1 MAIKIIKQGKI
12 TKFTKTC
19 PDCECEFEYEQDDI
33 KVDYS
38 CCLTTYPCKYGTYV
52 ICPCCGKHLHHGY
65 TTPAISSYPNI
76 TYTATATSWQDCDT
90 CQFKPDQTKTAVGD
104 TPYTWCRKNQPYCY
118 TGDVFPKDYKVGSY
132 KVAIDPE
139 QYKNTG
145 YTSTSYQSP
154 AFTANYTTEEK

>member
-1 MAIKIIKQGKI
+1 MAITIIKQGKI

-76 TYTATATSWQDCDT
+76 TYTTTTTSWPDERFEANKKQNRELAIKTLEYMFEKDEVCDEFDEHT
-90 CQFKPDQTKTAVGD
+90 LHKLD
-104 TPYTWCRKNQPYCY
+104 
-118 TGDVFPKDYKVGSY
+118 DYYNEDEIAYYRDLLKRL
-132 KVAIDPE
+132 KE
-139 QYKNTG
+139 NK
-145 YTSTSYQSP
+145 
-154 AFTANYTTEEK
+154 